1 MDLNALIMVHV
12 SIYAGGVPVNE
23 DSKFRTRF
31 GCKSQAGRPK
41 IISTIRLKEYFVF
54 IRHIN
59 CFLKEEKKKGLSIA
73 SSSPII
79 IL

>member
-41 IISTIRLKEYFVF
+41 IISTIRLKESILYLLDISIAFS
-54 IRHIN
+54 
-59 CFLKEEKKKGLSIA
+59 KKKRKKVCL
-73 SSSPII
+73 
-79 IL
+79 LLRVVQL